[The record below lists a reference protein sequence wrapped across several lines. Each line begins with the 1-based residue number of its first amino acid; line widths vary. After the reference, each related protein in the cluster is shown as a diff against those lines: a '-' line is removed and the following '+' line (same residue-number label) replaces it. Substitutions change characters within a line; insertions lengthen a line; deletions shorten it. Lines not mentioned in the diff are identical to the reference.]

1 MRLKVAGVDEA
12 GRGPLAGPVVA
23 AAVILPD
30 GYSNSKIKDSK
41 KLSERSRDILFKE
54 IIEISEAYSICAVG
68 HHRIDLLN
76 IREATK
82 LAMTLAVNRVN
93 PDLALIDGNMRI
105 DVSCDQRTIV
115 GGDALE
121 LAISAAS
128 ILAKVWRDQLM
139 KKLGVKY
146 PGYGL
151 EIHSGYPTAAH
162 RLAVN
167 TIGPSPVHRKSFAGI
182 GELTAKLRERELLL
196 AQPLVT

>member
-1 MRLKVAGVDEA
+1 MQLRVAGVDEA

-30 GYSNSKIKDSK
+30 GYSNEKIKDSK
-41 KLSERSRDILFKE
+41 KLSERTRDTLFRE
-54 IIEISEAYSICAVG
+54 IIEVSEAYSICAVG

-82 LAMTLAVNRVN
+82 LAMTLAVNRVH

-115 GGDALE
+115 GGDASE
-121 LAISAAS
+121 LVISAAS
-128 ILAKVWRDQLM
+128 ILAKVWRDRLM
-139 KKLGVKY
+139 KKLGEKY

-151 EIHSGYPTAAH
+151 ELHAGYPTAAH

-167 TIGPSPVHRKSFAGI
+167 TIGPSPVHRRSFAGI
-182 GELTAKLRERELLL
+182 GAL
-196 AQPLVT
+196 AIKFRAQEIAQIEGINR